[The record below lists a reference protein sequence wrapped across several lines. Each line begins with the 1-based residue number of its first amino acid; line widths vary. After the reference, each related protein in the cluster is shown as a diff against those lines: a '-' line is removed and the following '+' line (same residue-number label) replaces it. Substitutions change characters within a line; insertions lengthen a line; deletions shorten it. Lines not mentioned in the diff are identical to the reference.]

1 VQGIVSTPGFC
12 KFSAWKRE
20 SDLPRQPFSGWLL
33 GCLAAHPPART
44 WIKDISTGRSIAF
57 GEVRG
62 HVDRIAKVSKKI
74 LLHCKKR
81 LSIFTPNSPK
91 TGINQL
97 FPSRQSLV
105 SDFPAGDGKIEN
117 IFYTVCI
124 QALFCCKSTWV
135 LCALLS
141 NNPRGIFSFGCMI

>member
-33 GCLAAHPPART
+33 SCLAAHPPART

-62 HVDRIAKVSKKI
+62 HVDRIAKVSTIFYVSRLHFAMKVHAFHMFCWATI
-74 LLHCKKR
+74 LV
-81 LSIFTPNSPK
+81 IFTVVADLK
-91 TGINQL
+91 V
-97 FPSRQSLV
+97 F
-105 SDFPAGDGKIEN
+105 
-117 IFYTVCI
+117 
-124 QALFCCKSTWV
+124 V
-135 LCALLS
+135 LWHCTRNRL
-141 NNPRGIFSFGCMI
+141 IKDQF

>member
-1 VQGIVSTPGFC
+1 MSLLEDLSNLSKLSLPSPCVQGIVSTPGFC

-62 HVDRIAKVSKKI
+62 HVDRIAKVS
-74 LLHCKKR
+74 
-81 LSIFTPNSPK
+81 
-91 TGINQL
+91 
-97 FPSRQSLV
+97 
-105 SDFPAGDGKIEN
+105 
-117 IFYTVCI
+117 
-124 QALFCCKSTWV
+124 
-135 LCALLS
+135 
-141 NNPRGIFSFGCMI
+141 